1 MNINSDIFVSTCGFN
16 ERYIRETIENAYD
29 MAADPDRVTFGIFD
43 QKSSGVPI
51 ENYKGLKRVKV
62 VHASADEPVGVGQA
76 RLNASLL
83 HASEKYLCQIDSHN
97 LFAKDWD
104 AKCVDAYETLLAV
117 ADRPIIAQSAMWHHQ
132 HTLTPEYRTNWSE
145 YASCVKPA
153 PLKLSPRG
161 NTIVDVDRAHETKIL
176 GRFLE
181 HHLFYANGFFTTSK
195 FIYEVSHNP
204 FVKYFCEQEL
214 SSLRAATRG
223 YRMFS
228 TDLPIFSTMT
238 KTVDGGA
245 FNDEDFPDDMMA
257 VRSRAFVNSEATLRH
272 ITGQQFG
279 WYGAPD
285 QQSYDKYI
293 RESGNDF
300 VNAHYAV
307 SFRK

>member
-1 MNINSDIFVSTCGFN
+1 MNSDIFVSTCGFN

-51 ENYKGLKRVKV
+51 EKYKGLKRVKV

-83 HASEKYLCQIDSHN
+83 HAGEKYLCQIDSHN

-117 ADRPIIAQSAMWHHQ
+117 ADKPIIAQSTLWHHWNNA
-132 HTLTPEYRTNWSE
+132 TPEYKALWSE
-145 YASCVKPA
+145 YPNCGKPL
-153 PLKLSPRG
+153 PLKMSPHG
-161 NTIVDVDRAHETKIL
+161 NTLVDVDRAHETKIL

-228 TDLPIFSTMT
+228 TDTALFSTMT
-238 KTVDGGA
+238 KTIDGS
-245 FNDEDFPDDMMA
+245 FNDQDFPDDMQV
-257 VRSRAFVNSEATLRH
+257 VRERAFVNYETTLSY
-272 ITGQQFG
+272 ITGKEFG

-285 QQSYDKYI
+285 KQSYDRYI

-300 VNAHYAV
+300 RNAEYRV

>member
-29 MAADPDRVTFGIFD
+29 MAANPDRVTFGIFD

-51 ENYKGLKRVKV
+51 ENYKGFKRVKV
-62 VHASADEPVGVGQA
+62 IHASADEPVGVGQA

-83 HASEKYLCQIDSHN
+83 HTDEKYLCQTDSHN
-97 LFAKDWD
+97 YFAQDWD
-104 AKCVDAYETLLAV
+104 TKCVDMYEMLLAV
-117 ADRPIIAQSAMWHHQ
+117 ADRPIIAQSAMWHRQ
-132 HTLTPEYRTNWSE
+132 SEATPEYKALWSV
-145 YASCVKPA
+145 YPNCTKPV

-161 NTIVDVDRAHETKIL
+161 NTELDVGRANEPRIL

-238 KTVDGGA
+238 KTVNGQ
-245 FNDEDFPDDMMA
+245 FNDEDFPDDAMA

>member
-1 MNINSDIFVSTCGFN
+1 MTNADIFVSTCGFN
-16 ERYIRETIENAYD
+16 EKFIRETIENAYD
-29 MAADPDRVTFGIFD
+29 MAADPDRVSFGVFD

-51 ENYKGLKRVKV
+51 ESYKDFKRVKV

-83 HASEKYLCQIDSHN
+83 HSGEKYLCQIDSHN
-97 LFAKDWD
+97 LFATDWD

-117 ADRPIIAQSAMWHHQ
+117 ADKPIIAQSTLWHRWSNA
-132 HTLTPEYRTNWSE
+132 TPEYKANWSK
-145 YASCVKPA
+145 YPNCGKPV
-153 PLKLSPRG
+153 PLKLSPHG
-161 NTIVDVDRAHETKIL
+161 NTLVDVDRAHETKIL

-228 TDLPIFSTMT
+228 TDTPLFSTMT
-238 KTVDGGA
+238 KTIDGGA
-245 FNDEDFPDDMMA
+245 FNDQDFPDDMQ
-257 VRSRAFVNSEATLRH
+257 VIRSRAFVNYETTLSY
-272 ITGQQFG
+272 ITGKEFG

-285 QQSYDKYI
+285 KQSYDRYI
-293 RESGNDF
+293 QESGNDF
-300 VNAHYAV
+300 RNAEYRV